1 MAGVVLLGDKK
12 ETAYRLQQVSRHQ
25 MILRLYQDI
34 LLDMT
39 VCEVEGW
46 DKLEYIREL
55 QDMINHFTKK

>member
-1 MAGVVLLGDKK
+1 MAGIVLVGDRK
-12 ETAYRLQQVSRHQ
+12 ETAYRLQQVARHE
-25 MILRLYQDI
+25 MIFRLYNDI
-34 LLDMT
+34 LMDMT